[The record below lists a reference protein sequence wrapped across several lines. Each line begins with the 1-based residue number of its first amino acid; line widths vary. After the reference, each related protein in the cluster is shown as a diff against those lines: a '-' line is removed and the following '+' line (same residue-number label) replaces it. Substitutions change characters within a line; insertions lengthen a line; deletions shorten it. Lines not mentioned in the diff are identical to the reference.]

1 MRVGFASSL
10 KLRARGHWA
19 TSPLPLLGTSLICV
33 DRDDGR
39 SKASRLWR
47 IVLAVL
53 FLASA
58 FPSYAARPFTMT
70 VERNATCNN
79 GEVTGRLLVDGTE
92 VAKTFELPW
101 RNNEK
106 DISQIPP
113 GTYPAFIRS
122 DGDLGW
128 RVELRNVPDR
138 VNVQLHVGNYT
149 SQTEGCILLGTSIT
163 RSGSTCATHGS
174 RPAFEAV
181 RQSMQKASDNGVS
194 SQRLAITVVVR

>member
-10 KLRARGHWA
+10 KPRASGHWA
-19 TSPLPLLGTSLICV
+19 TSPIPLLGTSLMCV
-33 DRDDGR
+33 GRDHGR
-39 SKASRLWR
+39 SKVSRLWR
-47 IVLAVL
+47 IVLPVL

-58 FPSYAARPFTMT
+58 FPSFAARPFTMT
-70 VERNATCNN
+70 VEREATCNK

-101 RNNEK
+101 RNNEE

-128 RVELRNVPDR
+128 RIELMNVPDR

-149 SQTEGCILLGTSIT
+149 SQTKGCILLGTSIT
-163 RSGSTCATHGS
+163 RSGSTCATQGS
-174 RPAFEAV
+174 RAALEAV
-181 RQSMQKASDNGVS
+181 RKAMQKASDNGIS